1 MWPAEQHATSG
12 DPDQDGGDHG
22 QDREAA
28 PKDKAALEAPPVQQ
42 KIRFERQ

>member
-1 MWPAEQHATSG
+1 MRAAKQRSTSAE
-12 DPDQDGGDHG
+12 PDQDGGHHG